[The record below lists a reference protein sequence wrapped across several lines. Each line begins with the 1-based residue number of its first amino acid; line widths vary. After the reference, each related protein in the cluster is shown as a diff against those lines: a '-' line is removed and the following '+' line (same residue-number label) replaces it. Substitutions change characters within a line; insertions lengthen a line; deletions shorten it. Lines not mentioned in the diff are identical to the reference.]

1 VVSKDHYLPNSAKFD
16 RGAGYVIKPRY
27 QNRRFRRNSMIEIK
41 YGRTFLLEMMPKNSV
56 CAEIGVNQGAFS
68 AEILEVVQPKKLHL
82 IDPWEGEDHARNHE
96 AVCDKFKD
104 QVESGQVE
112 IHREKSQCVYD
123 YFPDQ
128 YFDWI
133 YVDGSHNY
141 KSVKRDLDF
150 YYSKVKMYGFITGDD
165 YLLMP
170 KRKGLRDAVAEI
182 HEKYLM
188 RLILIKNNQFI
199 LWKKK
204 PGMPPEGP
212 LPPPQVV

>member
-1 VVSKDHYLPNSAKFD
+1 
-16 RGAGYVIKPRY
+16 
-27 QNRRFRRNSMIEIK
+27 MIEIK
-41 YGRTFLLEMMPKNSV
+41 YGRKFLLEMMPKNSV
-56 CAEIGVNQGAFS
+56 CAEIGVNQGQFTE
-68 AEILEVVQPKKLHL
+68 EILEVVQPKKLHL
-82 IDPWEGEDHARNHE
+82 IDPWAGEDHAGNYE

-104 QVESGQVE
+104 QTESGQVE

-123 YFPDQ
+123 HFPDQ

-141 KSVKRDLDF
+141 KSVRRDLDF
-150 YYSKVKMYGFITGDD
+150 YYHKIKMYGFITGDD
-165 YLLMP
+165 YLLME